1 MKQAILLRPQKSQII
16 QIEPPPVQPKE
27 VLVRVV
33 RCGVCASELH
43 PWFGDDK
50 AYPRKLGHEV
60 AGVVESV
67 GSETCIVKPGMRV
80 TGLFHEGF
88 AEYAV
93 ANEDCVV
100 ELPSSLSWDD
110 ALGEPLGC
118 VISAARRTPVTPG
131 DTVAVIGVGFMGL
144 LMLQMLRQAAPARLI
159 AIDTR
164 TEALKRAREFGADET
179 FHPSDVPPEMLLTE
193 WEKRKDET
201 GLDVVVE
208 ASGTQGGLTLAG
220 DMTQQHGVLSI
231 LGYHQ
236 GGMRSVDMALWNWKA
251 LTVINAHE
259 RREGF
264 LMDCIR
270 RGIALAAVGKLDVA
284 SLVTHRFPLHE
295 VDVAFQQLHV
305 KPACFTKATITL

>member
-1 MKQAILLRPQKSQII
+1 M
-16 QIEPPPVQPKE
+16 
-27 VLVRVV
+27 RVV
-33 RCGVCASELH
+33 RCGVCASELR
-43 PWFGDDK
+43 PWLGDDK

-60 AGVVESV
+60 AGIVENV
-67 GSETCIVKPGMRV
+67 GSETCIIKPGTRV

-93 ANEDCVV
+93 ANEDRVV
-100 ELPSSLSWDD
+100 ELPSNLSWDD
-110 ALGEPLGC
+110 VLGEPLGC
-118 VISAARRTPVTPG
+118 VISAVRRTPVTPG

-144 LMLQMLRQAAPARLI
+144 LMLQMLRQTAPARLI

-164 TEALKRAREFGADET
+164 TEALERAREFGADET
-179 FHPSDVPPEMLLTE
+179 FHPGDVPPEMLLTE
-193 WEKRKDET
+193 WEKRKEET

-220 DMTQQHGVLSI
+220 DMTRQHGVLSI

-251 LTVINAHE
+251 LIVINAHE

-270 RGIALAAVGKLDVA
+270 RGIALAAAGKLNVA

-305 KPACFTKATITL
+305 KPSSFTKATITP